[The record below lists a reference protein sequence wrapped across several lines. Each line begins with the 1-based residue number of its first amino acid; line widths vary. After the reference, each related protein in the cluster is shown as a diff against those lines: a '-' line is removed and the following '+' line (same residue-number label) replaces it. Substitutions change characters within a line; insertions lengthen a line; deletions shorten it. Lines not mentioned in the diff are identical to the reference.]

1 MNSTI
6 NIPLV
11 TDYYTL
17 TQANALFNA
26 IAAVL
31 NNKLDVTD
39 GDSSELRCNRQ
50 RVINVAEG
58 EAASDGVTI
67 AQVIRAKASG
77 QVTKEDVDS
86 QYDSVYADWI
96 PIVVTKQN
104 FSEAIRENIL
114 AIRAILPN
122 KVTVFDTAS
131 MRQALDNGGQRL
143 RLVGDGTHPSDLCN
157 YRKAVEILNDPSI

>member
-6 NIPLV
+6 AVPLV

-17 TQANALFNA
+17 TQANNLFNA
-26 IAAVL
+26 IAAAL

-58 EAASDGVTI
+58 SAATDGVTL
-67 AQVIRAKASG
+67 AQVIRAKAAG
-77 QVTKEDVDS
+77 TVTKEDVDS
-86 QYDSVYADWI
+86 RYNSVYANWV

-114 AIRAILPN
+114 AIRDILPN
-122 KVTVFDTAS
+122 KVSVFQTAP
-131 MRQALDNGGQRL
+131 MRQAIDNGGQRL
-143 RLVGDGTHPSDLCN
+143 RLVGDAVQDNDLCN
-157 YRKAVEILNDPSI
+157 YRRALEILNDPSI